1 MTPALE
7 TLLVCPKCL
16 GALARRED
24 AFVCLWGRCGFRGV
38 IADGIITMVPTTEA
52 EMTARSVFDDQ
63 FPVMMHSSDAP
74 GSHMA
79 FYAQQ
84 AAEFWR
90 CLRWSGARTVLDI
103 GCGPKL
109 RYDLPPEAVLIGID
123 LSYESLRHNLDLD
136 VRLFGSAT
144 ILPLPAESV
153 DAVVCSYALHHM
165 VGQTVDENHKLLRR
179 TLSECVRVLR
189 PGGILVVFEVTP
201 WWPVWALQRLAW
213 TVLRGRRTEFLG
225 VFFWRRREL
234 EIAAR
239 WYMPVGTRFTYRA
252 IRVSPFLVFPFA
264 FTLPRLRLPR
274 LLYPFEIAVYSWR
287 MP

>member
-24 AFVCLWGRCGFRGV
+24 AFVCLGGWCGFRGV

-74 GSHMA
+74 GSQAA

-84 AAEFWR
+84 AVA
-90 CLRWSGARTVLDI
+90 LRGLLSGARTVLDI
-103 GCGPKL
+103 GCGPQL
-109 RYDLPPEAVLIGID
+109 QYDRPPGALLIGID
-123 LSYESLRHNLDLD
+123 LSYESLRNNRQVDL
-136 VRLFGSAT
+136 RLFGSAT
-144 ILPLPAESV
+144 SLPLPADSV

-165 VGQTVDENHKLLRR
+165 VGQTIDENHRLLRR
-179 TLSECVRVLR
+179 TLSECIRVLR
-189 PGGILVVFEVTP
+189 PGGTLVVFEVTP